1 MIDQSNRT
9 LDRIDYAASTN
20 PTVVRIPRRR
30 YLAIDVN
37 GDVLSDLEELRTAAE
52 AVVATAC
59 PWKRFS
65 YADLPLEGFWHH
77 AEHTEFDPSLAG
89 VWNWTAGICLPDDT
103 DDEALGRSLL
113 RQHRNEGQCRVAV
126 RLLGHGLV
134 VQALHLGSYDTIGS
148 TLERVRAAAADQ
160 SLEGTGIYQEIYLTD
175 PRTTRPGELRT
186 IVRQPV
192 RRRTGERRPPSILG
206 SDDTELPPVRRRH
219 RRA

>member
-9 LDRIDYAASTN
+9 LDRADYTAATS

-37 GDVLSDLEELRTAAE
+37 GDVLSDLAELRSVAD

-59 PWKRFS
+59 PWRRLG
-65 YADLPLEGFWHH
+65 YTELPLEGFWHH

-89 VWNWTAGICLPDDT
+89 VWEWTAGICLPDDA
-103 DDEALGRSLL
+103 DDEGL
-113 RQHRNEGQCRVAV
+113 RRAMLRHYRTGGPCRVTV

-134 VQALHLGSYDTIGS
+134 SQALHMGSYETIGW
-148 TLERVRAAAADQ
+148 TLERVREYAADQ
-160 SLEGTGIYQEIYLTD
+160 RLEATGTYQEIYLTD
-175 PRTTRPGELRT
+175 PRTTRSADLRT

-192 RRRTGERRPPSILG
+192 RRRSGERRPPSILG
-206 SDDTELPPVRRRH
+206 SDDVELPPIRRR
-219 RRA
+219 RRRL

>member
-9 LDRIDYAASTN
+9 LDRADYAASTD

-37 GDVLSDLEELRTAAE
+37 GDVLSNLEELRTAAE

-59 PWKRFS
+59 PWKRFR

-89 VWNWTAGICLPDDT
+89 VWNWTAGICLPEDT

-134 VQALHLGSYDTIGS
+134 VQALHLGSYETIGS
-148 TLERVRAAAADQ
+148 TLERVRASAADQ

-175 PRTTRPGELRT
+175 PRTTRPDDLRT

-219 RRA
+219 RRD